1 MSTDRIA
8 LVTGASGFVGRRLC
22 EQLRRDGWGVR
33 GLVFPEDANGDTER
47 HTNIGDREDLREGI
61 AWAGPVTH
69 VFHLAAVTFVPT
81 SAKSPALTM
90 DINVTATVN
99 LLHAVHELRP
109 DARTVFVGSAACY
122 GVPQSLPMT
131 EDHTLAPTEP
141 YGISKAAADAYC
153 RYAHRALG
161 IDVVAARPFNHS
173 GPGQSDAF
181 VISSFARQIVEIES
195 GQRDNVLRTGDLTAR
210 RDFSHV
216 DDVIDA
222 YIRLADKGKAGEAYN
237 VCAGNSYSA
246 GDVLD
251 GLQARSDANI
261 DVQPDP
267 ERMRPVD
274 IPEVVGSHDKLT
286 QDTGWQPQRDF
297 DTLLDEVLKYWR
309 VSLRS
314 QQG

>member
-1 MSTDRIA
+1 MSKERTA

-22 EQLRRDGWGVR
+22 DRLRTDGWAVR
-33 GLVFPEDANGDTER
+33 GLVFPEEAKDESER
-47 HTNIGDREDLREGI
+47 QTNIGDSNDLREGI
-61 AWAGPVTH
+61 DWAGPVTH

-90 DINVTATVN
+90 DINITATVN
-99 LLHAVHELRP
+99 LLHAVHTSSP
-109 DARTVFVGSAACY
+109 KARTIFVGSASCY
-122 GVPQSLPMT
+122 GIPETLPMT
-131 EDHTLAPTEP
+131 EDHPLAPTEP

-153 RYAHRALG
+153 RYAHQALG
-161 IDVVAARPFNHS
+161 IDVIAARPFNHS

-181 VISSFARQIVEIES
+181 VISSFARQVVEIEN

-222 YIRLADKGKAGEAYN
+222 YVRLAENGKAGEAYN

-251 GLQARSDANI
+251 GLRARSNADI

-267 ERMRPVD
+267 DRMRPVD

-286 QDTGWQPQRDF
+286 RDTGWKPQRNF
-297 DTLLDEVLKYWR
+297 DTLLDDVLSYWR
-309 VSLRS
+309 GALNVS
-314 QQG
+314 G

>member
-1 MSTDRIA
+1 MSEERTA

-22 EQLRRDGWGVR
+22 EQLRTDGWTVR
-33 GLVFPEDANGDTER
+33 GLVYPEDATIDTER
-47 HTNIGDREDLREGI
+47 RTNIADADDVRAAID
-61 AWAGPVTH
+61 WAGPVTH

-90 DINVTATVN
+90 EVNATATVN
-99 LLHAVHELRP
+99 LVHAVHELRP
-109 DARTVFVGSAACY
+109 TARTLFVGSASCY
-122 GVPQSLPMT
+122 GIPKSLPIT
-131 EDHTLAPTEP
+131 EDHPLAPTEP

-181 VISSFARQIVEIES
+181 VISSFARQVVEIES

-222 YIRLADKGKAGEAYN
+222 YIRLAKDGIAGEAYN

-251 GLQARSDANI
+251 GLRARSNADI

-274 IPEVVGSHDKLT
+274 IPEVVGSHEKLT
-286 QDTGWQPQRDF
+286 HDTGWTLQRDF
-297 DTLLDEVLKYWR
+297 DTLLDDVLGYWR
-309 VSLRS
+309 ETLRHS
-314 QQG
+314 V

>member
-1 MSTDRIA
+1 MSDERIA

-22 EQLRRDGWGVR
+22 EQLRADGWTVR
-33 GLVFPEDANGDTER
+33 GLVYPEDGTDNTER
-47 HTNIGDREDLREGI
+47 RTNIADTNDVRAAID
-61 AWAGPVTH
+61 WAGPVTH

-90 DINVTATVN
+90 EVNATATVN
-99 LLHAVHELRP
+99 LVHAVHELRP
-109 DARTVFVGSAACY
+109 EARTLFVGSASCY
-122 GVPQSLPMT
+122 GIPKSLPIT
-131 EDHTLAPTEP
+131 EDHPLAPTEP

-161 IDVVAARPFNHS
+161 IDVIAARPFNHS

-181 VISSFARQIVEIES
+181 VISSFARQVVEIES
-195 GQRDNVLRTGDLTAR
+195 GKRDNILRTGDLTAR

-222 YIRLADKGKAGEAYN
+222 YIRLAKDGIAGDAYN

-251 GLQARSDANI
+251 GLRARSNADI

-274 IPEVVGSHDKLT
+274 IPEVVGSHEKLT
-286 QDTGWQPQRDF
+286 HDTGWTLRRDF
-297 DTLLDEVLKYWR
+297 DTLLDDVLDYWR
-309 VSLRS
+309 QALS
-314 QQG
+314 

>member
-1 MSTDRIA
+1 MSEERTA

-22 EQLRRDGWGVR
+22 DRLNADGWTVR
-33 GLVFPEDANGDTER
+33 GLVFPEDAKDDSER
-47 HTNIGDREDLREGI
+47 RSNIGDQQDLREGI
-61 AWAGPVTH
+61 AWAGPITH

-90 DINVTATVN
+90 DVNLTATVN
-99 LLHAVHELRP
+99 LLHALTELP
-109 DARTVFVGSAACY
+109 SVRTIFVGSASCY
-122 GVPQSLPMT
+122 GVPESLPIT
-131 EDHTLAPTEP
+131 EDHPLAPTEP

-181 VISSFARQIVEIES
+181 VISSFARQIVEIEN

-222 YIRLADKGKAGEAYN
+222 YVRLAEKGKSGEAYN
-237 VCAGNSYSA
+237 VCAANSYSA

-251 GLQARSDANI
+251 GLRSRSNATI

-267 ERMRPVD
+267 DRMRPVD
-274 IPEVVGSHDKLT
+274 IPEVVGSHEKLT
-286 QDTGWQPQRDF
+286 TDTGWKPQRNF
-297 DTLLDEVLKYWR
+297 DTLLDEVLEYWR
-309 VSLRS
+309 DALRS
-314 QQG
+314 AD

>member
-1 MSTDRIA
+1 MSAERTA

-22 EQLRRDGWGVR
+22 ERLLHDGWDVR
-33 GLVFPEDANGDTER
+33 GLVYPEDARDDTER
-47 HTNIGDREDLREGI
+47 RTNIGDRDDLYKAI
-61 AWAGPVTH
+61 AWAGPITH

-90 DINVTATVN
+90 DVNITGTVN
-99 LLHAVHELRP
+99 LLHAVHESLP
-109 DARTVFVGSAACY
+109 KARTVFVGSASCY
-122 GVPQSLPMT
+122 GIPQSLPVT
-131 EDHTLAPTEP
+131 EDHPLAPTEP

-161 IDVVAARPFNHS
+161 IDVIAARPFNHS

-181 VISSFARQIVEIES
+181 VISSFARQVVEIES
-195 GQRDNVLRTGDLTAR
+195 GTRDNVLRTGDLTAR

-222 YIRLADKGKAGEAYN
+222 YIRLADQGKAGEAYN
-237 VCAGNSYSA
+237 VCAANSYSA

-251 GLQARSDANI
+251 GLRARSNADI

-267 ERMRPVD
+267 ERMRRVD
-274 IPEVVGSHDKLT
+274 IPEVVGSHAKLT
-286 QDTGWQPQRDF
+286 QDTGWQPQRSF
-297 DTLLDEVLKYWR
+297 DLLLDEVLAYWR
-309 VSLRS
+309 ETL
-314 QQG
+314 QTGA